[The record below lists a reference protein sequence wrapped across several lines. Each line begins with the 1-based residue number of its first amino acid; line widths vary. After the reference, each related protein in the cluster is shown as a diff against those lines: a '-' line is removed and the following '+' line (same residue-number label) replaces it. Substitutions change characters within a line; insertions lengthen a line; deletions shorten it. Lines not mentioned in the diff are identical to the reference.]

1 MTESDKRAFGLP
13 GTDIGL
19 GLRPK
24 NIGARAKRHEDRRLL
39 TGHGAFT
46 DDRIVPGQ
54 LKPQDYPFY
63 PGFSEM

>member
-1 MTESDKRAFGLP
+1 MTDGRKRASGLEAA
-13 GTDIGL
+13 DVGL
-19 GLRPK
+19 WLRPK

-54 LKPQDYPFY
+54 LKPQD
-63 PGFSEM
+63 